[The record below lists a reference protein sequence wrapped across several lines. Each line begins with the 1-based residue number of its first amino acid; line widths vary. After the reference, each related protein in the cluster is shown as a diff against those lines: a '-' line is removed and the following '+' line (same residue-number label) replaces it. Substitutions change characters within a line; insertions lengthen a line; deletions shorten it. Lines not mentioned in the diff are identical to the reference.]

1 MVKHSDPHEYLLE
14 HIIKGDRGDGI
25 PNALSDDDT
34 FVSGGRQKP
43 MRANRLAEIK
53 KVVRDDKVNI
63 LTTEGEY
70 LYEWAAGYE
79 RNQMLVDLENTPD
92 YLRDEILD
100 QWSVDPGNR
109 DGLFNYFVKR
119 RLNNLIENISEF

>member
-1 MVKHSDPHEYLLE
+1 M
-14 HIIKGDRGDGI
+14 KGDRGDGI

-79 RNQMLVDLENTPD
+79 RNQLLVDLENTPD

-109 DGLFNYFVKR
+109 DGLFNYFVKSK
-119 RLNNLIENISEF
+119 LNNLIENISEF

>member
-1 MVKHSDPHEYLLE
+1 
-14 HIIKGDRGDGI
+14 
-25 PNALSDDDT
+25 
-34 FVSGGRQKP
+34 
-43 MRANRLAEIK
+43 MRANRLAEIID
-53 KVVRDDKVNI
+53 VVQNNNI
-63 LTTEGEY
+63 DTEFH
-70 LYEWAAGYE
+70 YEWAAGFK

-109 DGLFNYFVKR
+109 DGLFNYFVKS